1 MHTGE
6 EDAQK
11 KDLSLLGDR
20 ELARLLAAEDPEAWE
35 YVLQQLTRQ
44 EKASLSRSL
53 KREAWGVSIEDL
65 LGELYE
71 DMIGKEKLRNYDGKG
86 SLIGWMRSY
95 MRGYLTRKNPNL
107 SRFVDIDGEVASADS
122 ESPSLTLGD
131 KIAKEVSD
139 GTSLY
144 AYGGGDPEVLKRERL
159 DMARK
164 CFTDL
169 WKENS
174 VQAYVMLFKT
184 RFQMSSLEIM
194 DRLGISSAAN
204 VDQMF
209 SRAVRKMKEL
219 KVKHDK

>member
-1 MHTGE
+1 MHTSE
-6 EDAQK
+6 EDALK

-20 ELARLLAAEDPEAWE
+20 ELVRLLAAEDPEAWE

-107 SRFVDIDGEVASADS
+107 SRFVDIDGEVAPADS